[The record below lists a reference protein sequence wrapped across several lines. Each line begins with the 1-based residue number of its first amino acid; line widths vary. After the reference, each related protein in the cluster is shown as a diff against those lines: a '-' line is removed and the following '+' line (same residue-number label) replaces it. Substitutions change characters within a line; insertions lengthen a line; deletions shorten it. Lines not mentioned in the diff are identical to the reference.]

1 MRPGKYPSDDM
12 EDMAG
17 FGITA
22 HRTWWANAAGS
33 AGLFAGHNPKEL
45 TCSVMAI
52 VCNCIDSYALTWSY
66 ILWWL
71 QKIISSVTIMSD
83 STFACFHSPE
93 QKDPFP
99 KLASVL
105 VRGHTSPAAHPKVGL
120 NNDWSWM
127 TRCWLEWSWIHSEFQ
142 SPKNPSQS
150 VVSQLILN
158 CPFILSMISDE
169 YSLSTTALCNW
180 PTTKEC
186 L

>member
-52 VCNCIDSYALTWSY
+52 VCNCIDSYALTWYY

-120 NNDWSWM
+120 SNDWSWM
-127 TRCWLEWSWIHSEFQ
+127 TRCWLEFWVHSEFQ
-142 SPKNPSQS
+142 SPKIP
-150 VVSQLILN
+150 VKV
-158 CPFILSMISDE
+158 
-169 YSLSTTALCNW
+169 
-180 PTTKEC
+180 
-186 L
+186 

>member
-127 TRCWLEWSWIHSEFQ
+127 TRCWLEWSGFIPNSSLQ
-142 SPKNPSQS
+142 KSQS
-150 VVSQLILN
+150 KCSKSTN
-158 CPFILSMISDE
+158 SELSI
-169 YSLSTTALCNW
+169 YSVHDLWWIFTFHYCIV
-180 PTTKEC
+180 
-186 L
+186 